1 MKKLICA
8 GLLPFLLAFPCMSQ
22 TQESL
27 CPKHIETPEYAS
39 IARTAHIS
47 GVVVMTL
54 TIDAEGKVSDVKVTN
69 EDQRFVKLLEI
80 GAIKNIR
87 LWTFAKPQSG
97 PFTSTITYDF
107 QIDDKLPLAGV
118 KAYPTMTL
126 VTYDLPGR
134 VTIRTNAHAIETD

>member
-54 TIDAEGKVSDVKVTN
+54 TIDAEGKVSDVKVRSESDTRVSLSQAHR
-69 EDQRFVKLLEI
+69 D
-80 GAIKNIR
+80 
-87 LWTFAKPQSG
+87 
-97 PFTSTITYDF
+97 
-107 QIDDKLPLAGV
+107 AGV
-118 KAYPTMTL
+118 CLNRQNSAH
-126 VTYDLPGR
+126 
-134 VTIRTNAHAIETD
+134 IRGCGDDADD